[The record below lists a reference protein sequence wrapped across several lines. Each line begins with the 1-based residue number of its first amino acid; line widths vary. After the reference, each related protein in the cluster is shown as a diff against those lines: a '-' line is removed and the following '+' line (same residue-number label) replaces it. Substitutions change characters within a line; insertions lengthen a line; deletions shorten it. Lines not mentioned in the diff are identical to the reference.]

1 MYPAME
7 NAFSIAVVFEKQSS
21 KYKEKTCTS
30 CSFSCEYNDIYPTFG
45 YLPE

>member
-7 NAFSIAVVFEKQSS
+7 NAFSIAVFFEKQSS

-30 CSFSCEYNDIYPTFG
+30 CSFSCEYNDIYPTFWVSS
-45 YLPE
+45 

>member
-7 NAFSIAVVFEKQSS
+7 NAFFHSPFFFEKQSS

-30 CSFSCEYNDIYPTFG
+30 CSFSCEYNDIYPTFWVSS
-45 YLPE
+45 

>member
-7 NAFSIAVVFEKQSS
+7 NAFSIACFEKQSS

-30 CSFSCEYNDIYPTFG
+30 CSFSCEYNDIYPTFWVSS
-45 YLPE
+45 

>member
-7 NAFSIAVVFEKQSS
+7 NAFFHSRFFFFEKQSL

-30 CSFSCEYNDIYPTFG
+30 CSFSCEYNDICPTF
-45 YLPE
+45 